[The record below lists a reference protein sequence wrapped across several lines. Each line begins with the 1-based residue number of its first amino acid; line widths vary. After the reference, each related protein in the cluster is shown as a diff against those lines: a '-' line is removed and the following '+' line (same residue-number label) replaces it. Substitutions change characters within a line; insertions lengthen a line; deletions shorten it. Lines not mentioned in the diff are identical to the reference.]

1 MDFDFFRSIKT
12 RATIIMTTTTA
23 PIIINRKLNDGCEGD
38 AVGVGVDVGVE
49 VGVNVEVGFGEGDD
63 FKSPKA

>member
-1 MDFDFFRSIKT
+1 
-12 RATIIMTTTTA
+12 MTTTTA
-23 PIIINRKLNDGCEGD
+23 PIIINRKLDDGCEGD
-38 AVGVGVDVGVE
+38 SVG

>member
-1 MDFDFFRSIKT
+1 
-12 RATIIMTTTTA
+12 MTTTTA
-23 PIIINRKLNDGCEGD
+23 PIIINRKLDDGCEGHS
-38 AVGVGVDVGVE
+38 VGVGVDVGVE